1 MTAAMKVTWAKPA
14 SGILPC
20 TASGTPAA
28 RRATA
33 PAVVTAA
40 ARTPTETVVRG
51 SVLVNRDGA
60 CSTVISGEVVTVDM
74 AGSFSL
80 AAVPCAPFTMSTN
93 GEAGFDTEAQKRA
106 PIDPSFGAWAERDG
120 GGNLIH
126 RFIS

>member
-14 SGILPC
+14 SGILPW

-60 CSTVISGEVVTVDM
+60 GSTATSGEVVTVDM
-74 AGSFSL
+74 SRFLSL
-80 AAVPCAPFTMSTN
+80 AAVPCAPLTMSTN
-93 GEAGFDTEAQKRA
+93 AEAGFDTEAQWRA
-106 PIDPSFGAWAERDG
+106 R
-120 GGNLIH
+120 
-126 RFIS
+126 